1 MNSNVIDFKQQLK
14 NSGTNGLVIDLD
26 ETLSWTMQYW
36 VLELVK
42 IFGNPRNLSVDE
54 IIERI
59 VAQDIPFEKPEEAL
73 QWMIRALKSEEI
85 TEAYPII
92 EGSDKAVE
100 KINQVI
106 PVVGYLTL
114 RETSIRNAT
123 ARWLRKHGF
132 PEKPVITR
140 PDDLKAG
147 EGMKWK
153 AKALAYLY
161 PQVIGTI
168 DDTPDIVKY
177 LPSDYK
183 GSIFLY
189 GDRPYPRSD
198 LNVIRCVTWDEAYKK
213 VVENKALLL
222 QTAENALSHDS
233 QQDQKS

>member
-1 MNSNVIDFKQQLK
+1 MNADIIAFKQQLK

-36 VLELVK
+36 ALELVK
-42 IFGNPRNLSVDE
+42 IFGNPRNLSEEE

-73 QWMIRALKSEEI
+73 QWMILALKSEEL

-100 KINQVI
+100 RINQVI

-123 ARWLRKHGF
+123 ERWLRKHGF

-140 PDDLKAG
+140 PDNLKAG

-153 AKALAYLY
+153 AETLAYLY
-161 PQVIGTI
+161 PQVRGTI
-168 DDTPDIVKY
+168 DDTPDIIKY

-189 GDRPYPRSD
+189 GNRPYPRTD
-198 LNVIRCVTWDEAYKK
+198 LNIIPCNTWDDIYKK
-213 VVENKALLL
+213 VVEHQAPL
-222 QTAENALSHDS
+222 QRTAGNPT
-233 QQDQKS
+233 

>member
-1 MNSNVIDFKQQLK
+1 MSADIVAFKQQLK
-14 NSGTNGLVIDLD
+14 NSGTNGLVIDID

-73 QWMIRALKSEEI
+73 QWMILALKSEEL

-92 EGSDKAVE
+92 EGSDKAV
-100 KINQVI
+100 KRINQVI

-153 AKALAYLY
+153 AETLAYLY

-168 DDTPDIVKY
+168 DDTPDIIKY

-189 GDRPYPRSD
+189 GNRPYPRSD
-198 LNVIRCVTWDEAYKK
+198 LKIIPCNTWDDIYKK
-213 VVENKALLL
+213 VVEHQASLER
-222 QTAENALSHDS
+222 TAGNPT
-233 QQDQKS
+233 

>member
-1 MNSNVIDFKQQLK
+1 MNADIAAFKQQLK
-14 NSGTNGLVIDLD
+14 NSRTNGLVIDLD

-59 VAQDIPFEKPEEAL
+59 VAQDIPFEKTEEAL
-73 QWMIRALKSEEI
+73 RWMILALKSEEL

-100 KINQVI
+100 RINQVI

-153 AKALAYLY
+153 AETLAYLY

-168 DDTPDIVKY
+168 DDTPDIIKY

-189 GDRPYPRSD
+189 GNRPYPRSD
-198 LNVIRCVTWDEAYKK
+198 LKIIPCNTWNDIYKK
-213 VVENKALLL
+213 VVEQQASLER
-222 QTAENALSHDS
+222 TAGNPI
-233 QQDQKS
+233 